1 MNTLFSNIKYLIDDD
16 RYGYY
21 GYEIYAERV
30 EYFDA
35 NEMIG
40 FGDPKYWSHQEFY
53 NEFNNQ
59 KHNIMANE
67 VIEFLVT
74 NKLVKTTD
82 TTQK

>member
-21 GYEIYAERV
+21 GYKIYAERV
-30 EYFDA
+30 EYLDA
-35 NEMIG
+35 DEMIG
-40 FGDPKYWSHQEFY
+40 FGDPKYGSHQEFY

-59 KHNIMANE
+59 KDNLVAKE

-74 NKLVKTTD
+74 NKLVTKT
-82 TTQK
+82 QS